1 MDIKKIII
9 KRGIIKR
16 ENGGWGK
23 DCPYTEGKS
32 VLGSDGFSRID
43 TFSLAGK
50 LLSPLVTLKGFAAT
64 GCWVL
69 FHSRF
74 SLTAW
79 GVYWSLPENAIR
91 VPISTHRSSGH
102 NKPSPFSLCLFS
114 SYAPSPGKTRAPP
127 PRVTR
132 LRHACILVNLK
143 TLNFE
148 QQP

>member
-1 MDIKKIII
+1 M
-9 KRGIIKR
+9 GA
-16 ENGGWGK
+16 GGRTVLTLKANQFWGVT
-23 DCPYTEGKS
+23 DFPELT
-32 VLGSDGFSRID
+32 L
-43 TFSLAGK
+43 FSLAGK